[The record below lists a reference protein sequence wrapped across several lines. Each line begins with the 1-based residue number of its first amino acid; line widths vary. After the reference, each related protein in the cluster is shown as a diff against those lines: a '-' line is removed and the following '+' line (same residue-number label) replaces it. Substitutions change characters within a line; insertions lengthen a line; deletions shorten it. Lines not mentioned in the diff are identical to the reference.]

1 MTGNAVSSLKAKKD
15 EQDSAEDESFG
26 DYRERLERSF
36 SVFDGDRSD
45 PLSAF
50 LREDVNHDDHG
61 HSAVENHEDGAEQ
74 NIIVSSLD
82 RLFNTDDTDEEGIY
96 LCDGDDC
103 DLGDECKIPFKMGPE
118 DESVDV
124 MAFLGIQRA
133 EPVKRGAEEWQ

>member
-1 MTGNAVSSLKAKKD
+1 MIGNAVSSLKAKK
-15 EQDSAEDESFG
+15 EKQDSDEDRSFG
-26 DYRERLERSF
+26 DKRERLERSF
-36 SVFDGDRSD
+36 SVFDGDSSD

-50 LREDVNHDDHG
+50 LREDVNNNDEG
-61 HSAVENHEDGAEQ
+61 HSAVEDSEAGTEQ

-82 RLFNTDDTDEEGIY
+82 RLFNADDTDEEGIY
-96 LCDGDDC
+96 LCDGDNC

-133 EPVKRGAEEWQ
+133 EPLKRGVEEWQ